1 MAGRTFS
8 FVLFLLRKKY
18 YLQIKRCHKPENAC
32 GTLSLK
38 TTVEPFYLLSCE
50 AKTNSK
56 QWECKQ
62 WQYITRSPWK
72 VAQDCLVCSD
82 GGALALVVSL
92 ALMMEGKHIIHI
104 KKMYIFIIYAWE
116 RWWIFKHPMSR
127 WPSPRNLTSWNSPF
141 SFISDG
147 SFGRRR
153 SRARSLIRPGFT
165 RFLWKM
171 HQKNKNNQSLT
182 FLEKS
187 TTLSIVVKKNLAGK
201 TLNQPS
207 GDQLLISKK
216 SPKKKEEEK
225 DF

>member
-104 KKMYIFIIYAWE
+104 WKMYISIISWE
-116 RWWIFKHPMSR
+116 MKGIYYINVQCPNDKAPET
-127 WPSPRNLTSWNSPF
+127 WPVE
-141 SFISDG
+141 
-147 SFGRRR
+147 
-153 SRARSLIRPGFT
+153 T
-165 RFLWKM
+165 RLFLLFPKDLLDADAAGLAVSSGLDSQLWFVWKC
-171 HQKNKNNQSLT
+171 T
-182 FLEKS
+182 
-187 TTLSIVVKKNLAGK
+187 KKTN
-201 TLNQPS
+201 
-207 GDQLLISKK
+207 
-216 SPKKKEEEK
+216 
-225 DF
+225 

>member
-1 MAGRTFS
+1 MFWRLIGLGRYSSIPINDDIISIKYWKYWYIQGIQPCHSSIFGLESFAPKYNHLIKHNWLAGRFS
-8 FVLFLLRKKY
+8 FNLFLLRKKY

-116 RWWIFKHPMSR
+116 R
-127 WPSPRNLTSWNSPF
+127 
-141 SFISDG
+141 
-147 SFGRRR
+147 
-153 SRARSLIRPGFT
+153 
-165 RFLWKM
+165 
-171 HQKNKNNQSLT
+171 
-182 FLEKS
+182 
-187 TTLSIVVKKNLAGK
+187 
-201 TLNQPS
+201 
-207 GDQLLISKK
+207 
-216 SPKKKEEEK
+216 
-225 DF
+225 